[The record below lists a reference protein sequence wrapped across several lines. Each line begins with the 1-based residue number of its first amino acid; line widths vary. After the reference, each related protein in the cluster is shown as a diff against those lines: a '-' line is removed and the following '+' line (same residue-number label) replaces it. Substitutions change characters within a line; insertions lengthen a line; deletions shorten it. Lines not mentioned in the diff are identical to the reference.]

1 MAGVNKVILIGNL
14 GKDPDIL
21 VFDGIKKATFSLA
34 TNESY
39 KNKDGHKVEQ
49 TEWHN
54 IVCWNNIA
62 ENAEKV
68 LKKGMQIYLE
78 GKIRSRQW
86 DDKEGNK
93 KYFVDIIADTFT
105 VLSKSNNPQ
114 NDKNRINNAEINLS
128 SIINELPEGDDLG
141 DLPF

>member
-114 NDKNRINNAEINLS
+114 NDTNRINNAEINLS

>member
-14 GKDPDIL
+14 GKDPDIV

-114 NDKNRINNAEINLS
+114 NDTNRINNAEINLS

>member
-14 GKDPDIL
+14 GKDADII

-34 TNESY
+34 TTESY
-39 KNKDGHKVEQ
+39 KNKEGQKIEH

-54 IVCWNNIA
+54 IVCWNKEA

-68 LKKGMQIYLE
+68 LKKGMQVYIE

-86 DDKEGNK
+86 DDKDGNK
-93 KYFVDIIADTFT
+93 KYFVDIIADSFT
-105 VLSKSNNPQ
+105 VLARSINPQ
-114 NDKNRINNAEINLS
+114 SETKRINSTEINLS
-128 SIINELPEGDDLG
+128 SIINDLPEGEDLG